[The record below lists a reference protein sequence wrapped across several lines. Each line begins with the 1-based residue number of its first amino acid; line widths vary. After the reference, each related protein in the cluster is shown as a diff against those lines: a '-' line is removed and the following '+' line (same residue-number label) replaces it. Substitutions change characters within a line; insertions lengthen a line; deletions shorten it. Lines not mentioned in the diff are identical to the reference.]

1 MAGIFGSDLYLVFTQ
16 GGSRYALPL
25 AGVDEVLDP
34 PPLGFVPQ
42 APAACLGVIVRQGQ
56 VLAVLDAGE
65 ILSAGGGGEPRRAEG
80 PLTRLIVLSYSDM
93 KVVLRVDRVDR
104 IAPLTGETR
113 PTAAAP
119 GPAGPGLVECACSE
133 PDGLVLRLNTPA
145 LASEI
150 DRVFQR

>member
-1 MAGIFGSDLYLVFTQ
+1 MAEIFGSDLYLLFSQ
-16 GGSRYALPL
+16 GGGRYALPL
-25 AGVDEVLDP
+25 AGVDEVLEP
-34 PPLGFVPQ
+34 PALAFVPQ
-42 APAACLGVIVRQGQ
+42 APVACLGVIVRHGR
-56 VLAVLDAGE
+56 VLAVMDAGE
-65 ILSAGGGGEPRRAEG
+65 LLASGDGALSPEEG

-93 KVVLRVDRVDR
+93 KVALRVDRVDR

-119 GPAGPGLVECACSE
+119 GPAGPGLVECACAE